1 MQKSKR
7 TRIGTPYSVL
17 WLNHIARYAQ
27 SLTAPNLTHCC
38 DPDVNKFCAT
48 GSETPDGRQHQM
60 PLGYGEDSKSKC
72 KTLS

>member
-7 TRIGTPYSVL
+7 TRIGTPYPVL

-48 GSETPDGRQHQM
+48 GSKSRFGNLQYRKEGRTVAVQ
-60 PLGYGEDSKSKC
+60 PSRGY
-72 KTLS
+72 T